1 MAILELCHL
10 IFGAYI
16 VGYYLVEDIEMWHLL
31 IGTRCPA
38 LVYAAYMTISFT
50 PITALWKM
58 YPIFHK
64 RKLRLKDAKSIN
76 IEIKEEEKEQSEEW
90 WTTVYK
96 MAPVF

>member
-1 MAILELCHL
+1 
-10 IFGAYI
+10 
-16 VGYYLVEDIEMWHLL
+16 
-31 IGTRCPA
+31 
-38 LVYAAYMTISFT
+38 
-50 PITALWKM
+50 M